1 MAILDGNKVKLF
13 ALSANRKLAKEI
25 SDYTNIPLSNCEVK
39 RFADGEI
46 GVNIEETVRGHHV
59 FIIQPTHSPVNENM
73 MELLIMIDAVKR
85 ASSKSVNV
93 VMPYYGY
100 SRQDRKSASRQ
111 PISAKLVANLLEK
124 AGADRVISMDLHAG
138 QIQGFFDIPI
148 DNFVAMP
155 IIVDYFREKFD
166 PKDNLVIV
174 SPDHGGA
181 VRARRMGNAMN
192 APIAIIDKSR
202 PKDNEVEMMG
212 IVGDVSGRIAVI
224 IDDLI
229 DTAGTIT
236 SASHALKAAGA
247 KEVYAACTHP
257 VFSHPAIE
265 RINDSAIK
273 ELVTTNTIELPDDK
287 QSDKVKQLSVAK
299 LLGQGILNIVLD
311 KPLSSLFETTEQNNE
326 KQS

>member
-1 MAILDGNKVKLF
+1 MATLDNQKVKLLS
-13 ALSANRKLAKEI
+13 LSANKQLAQEI
-25 SDYTNIPLSNCEVK
+25 SDFTNIPLSKCEVK

-59 FIIQPTHSPVNENM
+59 FIIQPTHAPVNEHY

-111 PISAKLVANLLEK
+111 PISAKLVANLLET

-148 DNFVAMP
+148 DNLLAMP
-155 IIVDYFREKFD
+155 LIVDHFKDKFPNED
-166 PKDNLVIV
+166 LVIV

-181 VRARRMGNAMN
+181 VRARTMGNAMG

-202 PKDNEVEMMG
+202 PEANEVEMMG
-212 IVGDVSGRIAVI
+212 IVGDVSDRIAII

-229 DTAGTIT
+229 DTAGTIS
-236 SASHALKAAGA
+236 SASHALKDAGA
-247 KEVYAACTHP
+247 KTVYAACTHAI
-257 VFSHPAIE
+257 FSPPAKERIDESAIE
-265 RINDSAIK
+265 EI
-273 ELVTTNTIELPDDK
+273 VTTNTIELSPEQK
-287 QSDKVKQLSVAK
+287 SDKVKQLSVAN
-299 LLGQGILNIVLD
+299 LIGQSILNIIMD
-311 KPLSSLFETTEQNNE
+311 KPLSQLFEAST
-326 KQS
+326 KQKRYRQ

>member
-1 MAILDGNKVKLF
+1 MATLDNQKVKLF
-13 ALSANRKLAKEI
+13 SLSANKGLAKEI
-25 SDYTNIPLSNCEVK
+25 SEFTNIPLSKCEVK

-46 GVNIEETVRGHHV
+46 GLNIEETVRGHHV
-59 FIIQPTHSPVNENM
+59 FIIQPTHSPVNEHY

-124 AGADRVISMDLHAG
+124 SGADRVISMDLHAG

-148 DNFVAMP
+148 DNLLAMP
-155 IIVDYFREKFD
+155 LIVDYFQKKF
-166 PKDNLVIV
+166 PKEDLVIV

-181 VRARRMGNAMN
+181 VRARQMGNAMN

-202 PKDNEVEMMG
+202 PQANEVEMMG
-212 IVGDVSGRIAVI
+212 IVGDVSDKIAII

-229 DTAGTIT
+229 DTAGTI
-236 SASHALKAAGA
+236 SQASHALKDAGA
-247 KEVYAACTHP
+247 KSVYAACTHP
-257 VFSHPAIE
+257 IFSHPAKDRIDNSEIE
-265 RINDSAIK
+265 EI
-273 ELVTTNTIELPDDK
+273 VTTNTIELNDAK
-287 QSDKVKQLSVAK
+287 RSKKIKQLSVAQ
-299 LLGQGILNIVLD
+299 LIGQSILNIIMD
-311 KPLSSLFETTEQNNE
+311 KPLSQLFEASPIDQ
-326 KQS
+326 KK

>member
-1 MAILDGNKVKLF
+1 MATVNGQKIKLF
-13 ALSANRKLAKEI
+13 SLSANRKLAKEI
-25 SDYTNIPLSNCEVK
+25 SDYTQIPLSNCEVK

-59 FIIQPTHSPVNENM
+59 FIIQPTHAPVNENL

-155 IIVDYFREKFD
+155 IIVDYFRGKFD
-166 PKDNLVIV
+166 KDTELVIV

-192 APIAIIDKSR
+192 SPIAIIDKSR

-212 IVGDVSGRIAVI
+212 IVGDVKGKVAII

-229 DTAGTIT
+229 DTAGTIS

-265 RINDSAIK
+265 RINQSAIK
-273 ELVTTNTIELPDDK
+273 EIICTNTIELTEDK
-287 QSDKVKQLSVAK
+287 ISEKVKQLSVAE
-299 LLGQGILNIVLD
+299 LLGQGILNIVQD
-311 KPLSSLFETTEQNNE
+311 KPLSALFETRDQKNE
-326 KQS
+326 